1 MTAGRSAG
9 GAAAG
14 STGAPARQP
23 TGQPRGRRP
32 GAPDTR
38 AAILAA
44 ARSSFASSGF
54 GGTSIRAVAAAAGVD
69 PALVHHYFGT
79 KDDLFLA
86 ALELRVDPRVAR
98 LPVIEGPVEE
108 AGRRIME
115 LFVSVW
121 DDEET
126 RLPLLALV
134 RGVVEPGGARLVKD
148 GFFRLVL
155 RPVGEAFGLDQPDR
169 RLSLVASQLF
179 GLIVVRYVLA
189 LEPLASAP
197 SDELVETYAPVVQG
211 YLTGPLP

>member
-1 MTAGRSAG
+1 MSEDAAPSATVGR
-9 GAAAG
+9 
-14 STGAPARQP
+14 APQR
-23 TGQPRGRRP
+23 RGRRP

-44 ARSSFASSGF
+44 ARTSFAATGF
-54 GGTSIRAVAAAAGVD
+54 AGTSIRSVAAAAGVD

-98 LPVIEGPVEE
+98 LPVLEGGPEH

-134 RGVVEPGGARLVKD
+134 RGAVEPGGARLVQD

-155 RPVGEAFGLDQPDR
+155 RPIGDAFDLDQPDR
-169 RLSLVASQLF
+169 RMALVASQLF

-197 SDELVETYAPVVQG
+197 ASELVATYAPVLQG
-211 YLTGPLP
+211 YLTAPLP